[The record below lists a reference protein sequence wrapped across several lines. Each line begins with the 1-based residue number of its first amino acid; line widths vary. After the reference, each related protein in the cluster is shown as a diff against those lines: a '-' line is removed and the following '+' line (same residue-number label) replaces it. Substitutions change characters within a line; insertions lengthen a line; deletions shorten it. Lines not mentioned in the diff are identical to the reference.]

1 MWTNK
6 QINVQSQNV
15 FSQFNCECKHILLS
29 EQSLFNNKSSWTNAN
44 LDLLLLS
51 GFLGH
56 ILVFAMVY
64 KSDQSW
70 VDNFVN
76 FVTKK

>member
-1 MWTNK
+1 MCFLNSVLNANIFWWVNKACLTTNLL
-6 QINVQSQNV
+6 
-15 FSQFNCECKHILLS
+15 ECI
-29 EQSLFNNKSSWTNAN
+29 AN